1 MGISGIQKAF
11 GFSALSSSS
20 HSALYR
26 NVKFCSQHKLRML
39 ILQMYLL
46 WRIELVS
53 SVFSEMLIEQILSTA
68 IATSIEHWPPYLLSR
83 YIFIKFLQPFLAL
96 SLFESPAK
104 FICKEKLVFKASVKD
119 CF

>member
-1 MGISGIQKAF
+1 MGVSGIQKAF

-20 HSALYR
+20 RSALYR
-26 NVKFCSQHKLRML
+26 NVKVCSQRKLRML
-39 ILQMYLL
+39 ILQMHLM

-53 SVFSEMLIEQILSTA
+53 SVFSEMLIEQILSIA
-68 IATSIEHWPPYLLSR
+68 ITTSIEHWPPYLFSR

-96 SLFESPAK
+96 PLFESRAK
-104 FICKEKLVFKASVKD
+104 FICKEKLVFKPSAKD